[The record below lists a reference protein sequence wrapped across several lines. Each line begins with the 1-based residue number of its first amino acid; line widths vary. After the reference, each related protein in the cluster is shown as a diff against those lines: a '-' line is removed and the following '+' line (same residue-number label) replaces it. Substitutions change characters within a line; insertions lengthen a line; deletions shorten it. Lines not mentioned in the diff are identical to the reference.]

1 MFYENKSDT
10 FFKQFLKREK
20 MKIFNIESEINVNLN
35 VEILA
40 NSKQDAID
48 KFRENY
54 KDLIQIYCGTE
65 IFSVCNESVEI
76 ETLSDCEEV
85 EFEDCDDFSKNLL
98 LNANLDEMSKCIN
111 EISAIELSS
120 NNLKFIEN
128 LYVSQLKS
136 TN

>member
-20 MKIFNIESEINVNLN
+20 MKIFNIESEIKVNLN

-48 KFRENY
+48 KFSENY

-85 EFEDCDDFSKNLL
+85 DFEYCDDFSKNLL
-98 LNANLDEMSKCIN
+98 LNANLDEMSKSMNDIA
-111 EISAIELSS
+111 AIELSS